1 MSSLLNE
8 WQHRYHRSANRNAV
22 AMSATGNPR
31 RCLAI
36 PDGTFVIS
44 IVFMSMLFTYFV
56 IPLGI
61 PDASLFRN
69 GIPND
74 GYVIGSIIFQWM
86 ALMVAL
92 TLYYPRSQR
101 MYTLPRGSM
110 CATGYFEDE
119 FGTSLSP
126 ITTVMLTY
134 AVIKLFSFFG
144 AVASKTSTI
153 ETQRLVRTVLALSE
167 LIILYLYVYNMHEA
181 ARQKYV
187 ERKRMAGAGRSTNA
201 RGGYEYLNNNVTDQT
216 EEVLR
221 YLATHRR

>member
-1 MSSLLNE
+1 MTLLNNLY
-8 WQHRYHRSANRNAV
+8 RMNHRSVDGV
-22 AMSATGNPR
+22 AISAATGIPR

-56 IPLGI
+56 IPMGI

-101 MYTLPRGSM
+101 TYTLPRGSA
-110 CATGYFEDE
+110 CAAGYLEDE
-119 FGTSLSP
+119 FGTTLNP

-144 AVASKTSTI
+144 AVASKTSTV

-167 LIILYLYVYNMHEA
+167 LIILYLYVYNMHETVK
-181 ARQKYV
+181 QKYV
-187 ERKRMAGAGRSTNA
+187 DRRRANA
-201 RGGYEYLNNNVTDQT
+201 RGRSYGEYSNNADYS
-216 EEVLR
+216 EEDMLR
-221 YLATHRR
+221 RYIATHQR